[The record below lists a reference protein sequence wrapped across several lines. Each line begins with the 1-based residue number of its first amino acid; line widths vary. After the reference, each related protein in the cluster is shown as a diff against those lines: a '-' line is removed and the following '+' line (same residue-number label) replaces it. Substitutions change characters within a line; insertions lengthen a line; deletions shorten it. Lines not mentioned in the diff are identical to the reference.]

1 MKVLVT
7 GANGLLASNLVR
19 ELLQSGYEVRGM
31 VRESSNL
38 LSLKMVDA
46 ELFKGEI
53 TNLTDVRNAFAGCE
67 VVVHAAANTSQWPT
81 NYGAYKKINVD
92 VTQLLLDE
100 AVRRGVEKFIF
111 VGSANAF
118 DSGTKANPGTEES
131 PFSMK
136 GKSGYMLSKQVAQ
149 ELVLGEFRRSGL
161 PAVVVNPTFMLGK
174 YDAKPSSGQII
185 LMAQQKKLMIYP
197 PGGKNFVHVADVAQG
212 IVNAI
217 GHGKPG
223 ECYLL
228 ANENLTYREFF
239 GKLRMVHGHPQ
250 NLLPLSRQSIHLA
263 GALGSLYES
272 VLGKPAKLNSVNA
285 RLLCADNY
293 YSSARAVQELQMPQT
308 PISQA
313 IEDALEWFGQYGYLS
328 KSIIQIYN

>member
-19 ELLQSGYEVRGM
+19 ELLHSGYEVRGI

-38 LSLKMVDA
+38 LSLKKVDV

-53 TNLTDVRNAFAGCE
+53 TNPADVRKAFAGCE

-81 NYGAYKKINVD
+81 NFEAYKKTNVD
-92 VTQLLLDE
+92 ATQMILDE
-100 AVRRGVEKFIF
+100 AVRRGVGKFIF
-111 VGSANAF
+111 VSSANAF
-118 DSGTKANPGTEES
+118 DPGTKDVPGNEES
-131 PFSMK
+131 PFSMA

-185 LMAQQKKLMIYP
+185 LMAHQKSLMAYP
-197 PGGKNFVHVADVAQG
+197 SGGKNFVHVADVARG

-217 GHGKPG
+217 SMGTAG

-228 ANENLTYREFF
+228 VGENLSYREFF
-239 GKLRMVHGHPQ
+239 EKLRLVHGHPQ
-250 NLLPLSRQSIHLA
+250 KLARIPRVAIRLA
-263 GALGSLYES
+263 GYLGSLYETLS
-272 VLGKPAKLNSVNA
+272 GKPAKLNSVNA
-285 RLLCADNY
+285 RLLCTDNY
-293 YSSARAVQELQMPQT
+293 YSPDKAIRELNMPQT

-313 IEDALEWFGQYGYLS
+313 IEDALEWFAQYGYLS
-328 KSIIQIYN
+328 

>member
-1 MKVLVT
+1 MKLLVT

-31 VRESSNL
+31 IRESSNQ
-38 LSLKMVDA
+38 LSLKKVDV

-53 TNLTDVRNAFAGCE
+53 TNPADVRKAFAGCE
-67 VVVHAAANTSQWPT
+67 VVVHTAANTSQWPT
-81 NYGAYKKINVD
+81 NYEAYKKINVD
-92 VTQLLLDE
+92 ATRLLLDE
-100 AVRRGVEKFIF
+100 AVRRGIEKFIF
-111 VGSANAF
+111 VSSANAF

-149 ELVLGEFRRSGL
+149 ELVLGEFLRSGL

-197 PGGKNFVHVADVAQG
+197 PGGKNFVHVVDVAHG

-217 GHGKPG
+217 RHGKPG

-239 GKLRMVHGHPQ
+239 GKLRMVYGRPQ
-250 NLLPLSRQSIHLA
+250 KLLSLSRQSIHLA
-263 GALGSLYES
+263 GTLGSLYEN
-272 VLGKPAKLNSVNA
+272 VLDKPAKLNSVNA

-293 YSSARAVQELQMPQT
+293 YSSAKAVQELQIPQT

-328 KSIIQIYN
+328 

>member
-38 LSLKMVDA
+38 LSLKKVDV

-53 TNLTDVRNAFAGCE
+53 TNQADVRKAFAGCE

-81 NYGAYKKINVD
+81 NYEAYKRINVD
-92 VTQLLLDE
+92 ATHLILDE
-100 AVRRGVEKFIF
+100 AIRRNVERFIF
-111 VGSANAF
+111 VSSANAF
-118 DSGTKANPGTEES
+118 DPGSKEEPGTEDS
-131 PFSMK
+131 SFSLK
-136 GKSGYMLSKQVAQ
+136 GKSGYMMSKQVAQ
-149 ELVLGEFRRSGL
+149 NLVLDEFRRSGL

-185 LMAQQKKLMIYP
+185 LMAHQKSLMAYP
-197 PGGKNFVHVADVAQG
+197 SGGKNFVHVADTARG

-217 GHGKPG
+217 SRGTAG

-228 ANENLTYREFF
+228 AGENLSYREFF
-239 GKLRMVHGHPQ
+239 EKVRLVHGHPQ
-250 NLLPLSRQSIHLA
+250 RLVRIPRAAICLA
-263 GALGSLYES
+263 GNLGSLYETLS
-272 VLGKPAKLNSVNA
+272 GKPAKLNSVNA
-285 RLLCADNY
+285 RLLCTDNY
-293 YSSARAVQELQMPQT
+293 YSSDKAIRELDMPQT
-308 PISQA
+308 PVNKA
-313 IEDALEWFGQYGYLS
+313 IEDALEWFSQYGYLS
-328 KSIIQIYN
+328 